1 MEKGQ
6 KILLVEDEKHLAK
19 GLSFNLKK
27 EGYQVTLA
35 EDGEAALQCWADNEF
50 DMMILDLMLPRLG
63 GLEVIKR
70 IRKTNVRF
78 PVLMLTAKST
88 DDDRAQGLEAGA
100 DDYLPKPFHL
110 PELLLR
116 VKGILRRNEW
126 YKEPVHLKKVF
137 EFDSMWVDFASGKAK
152 GRDGEFYLTNKEALI
167 MNLLIASKGQVVTRE
182 ELLEKVWGYN
192 PDTETRTVDN
202 FIARLR
208 KYFEKK
214 PNKQKYILTIRE
226 RATSLRNR
234 RKRNKRSHPQRFT
247 RIEKEKCSKRKFQ
260 SF

>member
-1 MEKGQ
+1 MTKSGGKMEEK

-27 EGYQVTLA
+27 EGYKVTLA
-35 EDGEAALQCWADNEF
+35 EDGVAALDCLGKDEF
-50 DMMILDLMLPRLG
+50 DMMILDLMLPKISG
-63 GLEVIKR
+63 MEVIKKVR
-70 IRKTNVRF
+70 ETNIRF

-88 DDDRAQGLEAGA
+88 DEDRTLGFEAGA
-100 DDYLPKPFHL
+100 DDYLTKPFHL

-116 VKGILRRNEW
+116 IKGILRRKEW
-126 YKEPVHLKKVF
+126 YREPVHPKELF
-137 EFDSMWVDFASGKAK
+137 EFDGMWVDFETGKAK
-152 GRDGEFYLTNKEALI
+152 GCDGEFYLTNKEALV
-167 MNLLIASKGQVVTRE
+167 MNLLVGSQGQVVTRE

-214 PNKQKYILTIRE
+214 PQKPKYILTIRE
-226 RATSLRNR
+226 KGYQFVTLT
-234 RKRNKRSHPQRFT
+234 KK
-247 RIEKEKCSKRKFQ
+247 K
-260 SF
+260 